1 MTDHLIRGSSADW
14 IAIWRAQIAKLELTH
29 REVDHQAGLGEGY
42 CSKLMCG
49 MKKPNTKTI
58 ERMNAA
64 LALRLRP
71 EIDAEREAIVKAE
84 AVKRQ
89 RV

>member
-1 MTDHLIRGSSADW
+1 MNDQLIRTSADW
-14 IAIWRAQIAKLELTH
+14 IAIWRARIDELELPH
-29 REVDHQAGLGEGY
+29 REVDCRAGWGEGY

-49 MKKPNTKTI
+49 MKTPTTKTI

-71 EIDAEREAIVKAE
+71 EVDPERDAIVKAE
-84 AVKRQ
+84 AVKR
-89 RV
+89 RRP